1 MAGFDTSIPMY
12 DTRTGRFTMYGRN
25 YLRSFYAETPSPSD
39 NQLNKMAE
47 QIGCPKL
54 KLQVNKIIFETFVA
68 MILVFKSK
76 FISMRQYDKTK
87 VKNTTNSNDQP
98 NSSQPLLPQSSP
110 VQTPE
115 ISIPIQFLN
124 NISTAQAIALRD
136 KILSKPQHKLLINP
150 KHVDEEIKPEEISTF
165 TSVASTDGK

>member
-54 KLQVNKIIFETFVA
+54 KLQ
-68 MILVFKSK
+68 SK

-165 TSVASTDGK
+165 TSVASKD